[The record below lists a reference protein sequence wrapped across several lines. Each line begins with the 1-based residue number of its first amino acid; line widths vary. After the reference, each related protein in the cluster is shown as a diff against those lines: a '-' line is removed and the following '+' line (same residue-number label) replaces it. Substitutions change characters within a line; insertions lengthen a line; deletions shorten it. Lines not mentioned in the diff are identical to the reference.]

1 MKGFIS
7 SMPMTFVL
15 IFFLGYLGY
24 RIFAH
29 LHIPGGAIT
38 GSLVMVAAFS
48 SQGVVWASV
57 PSFVSTALQV
67 VIGVM
72 IGCKFSKEKVPQLKL
87 LIVPGL
93 MVSAW
98 MLFTGLS
105 VGILLAKI
113 TGLDPG
119 TALYGAVP
127 GGMAEMGLIALA
139 YNLNVPVVS
148 LYQFVRVIAVH
159 LVVPPIALKYGHLKE
174 EEAVSKE
181 ILFRDPTEGKKEKN
195 FGILVT
201 LLIGGCGGFIAK
213 HLGVPVGGMLGA
225 MVVVGT
231 LRSIGVALEELPT
244 WISVFA
250 QVGLG
255 GYLGTTFTPD
265 IVAIFQRMLLP
276 TLAFSAVIII
286 SGIILGFLVHRIFG
300 WDLATALMACAA
312 AGVTQMSAIA
322 LDMDADAVTVGL
334 IQVIRLATIVLLM
347 PSLIGHMIS

>member
-1 MKGFIS
+1 MKGLTF
-7 SMPMTFVL
+7 SMPMTFALV
-15 IFFLGYLGY
+15 FFLGYLGY
-24 RIFAH
+24 RVFRH

-48 SQGVVWASV
+48 SQGVIWADL
-57 PSFVSTALQV
+57 PSFISTALQV
-67 VIGVM
+67 VVGIM
-72 IGCKFSKEKVPQLKL
+72 IGCKFSKKKVPQLKL
-87 LIVPGL
+87 LIIPGL

-98 MLFTGLS
+98 MLCTGLL
-105 VGILLAKI
+105 VGILLARI
-113 TGLDPG
+113 TGLDLG

-127 GGMAEMGLIALA
+127 GGMAEMGLVALA

-159 LVVPPIALKYGHLKE
+159 LIVPPIALKYGHTKR

-181 ILFRDPTEGKKEKN
+181 IPVMDATEGKKEKD

-201 LLIGGCGGFIAK
+201 LIIGGCGGFIAK
-213 HLGVPVGGMLGA
+213 HFGVPVGGMLGA
-225 MVVVGT
+225 MVVVGA
-231 LRSIGVALEELPT
+231 LRSIGVPLKELPT
-244 WISVFA
+244 WVSVFA

-255 GYLGTTFTPD
+255 GYLGTTFTPE
-265 IVAIFQRMLLP
+265 IVATFQRMLLP
-276 TLAFSAVIII
+276 TLVFSAAIVI

-300 WDLATALMACAA
+300 WELSTALMACAA